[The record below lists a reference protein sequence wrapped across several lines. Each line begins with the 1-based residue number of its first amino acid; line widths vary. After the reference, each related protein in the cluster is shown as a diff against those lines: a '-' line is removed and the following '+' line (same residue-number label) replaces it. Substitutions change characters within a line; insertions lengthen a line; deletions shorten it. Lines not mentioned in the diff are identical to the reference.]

1 MQPDATK
8 IKRILESAGVWAEI
22 AEVPHVGLVC
32 RVSAGEARASVIALR
47 DSDIAFKFMIDL
59 FGIDTG
65 EAIDV
70 VYRLRSLSRDDE
82 IVIKAAHD
90 YDGVLTSVWDVFPA
104 ALMPERECCELFGL
118 KLAGHPN
125 PKRLL
130 TTDGCP
136 PFLRKEV
143 EIRTSEVVRDRAA
156 QIVDHTKLTRTFGS
170 IAAEPA
176 TVPAAAPSDAP
187 APLEEGMVASGE
199 FQPVRLPAG
208 VLRAPSGVD
217 QVSTEH
223 LILNMG
229 PQHPST
235 HGVLRL
241 LLEIDGEEVVTAEAV
256 VGHLHRG
263 IEKLAESRRYSA
275 VGTLLDRADYV
286 SGIHSEMA
294 FALATEQLMGIEVPR
309 RANYLRVLM
318 GELNRIA
325 SHITWYGPTG
335 LDAGMMGLFLYTFR
349 DREAILDILEDV
361 TGQRMMFNYV
371 RPGGVLNDITTT
383 AEAKIRAFL
392 RNIDM
397 YIDEHDEIL
406 MGNEIFQMRTQG
418 LGVLNREAALAFGL
432 TGANLRSSGVSWDIR
447 RDRPYAAYDE
457 LEFDVPTSEQGDIYA
472 RCQVRLEEMRQAVR
486 LIRQCID
493 GLPEGEF
500 TAKVPKVLRP
510 PAGESY
516 SAVESPRGELGI
528 HLVSDGGDS
537 PYRMRY
543 RSPALYALQAGETLL
558 PGRLIADA
566 VVTMGSMDIVLG
578 EIDR

>member
-1 MQPDATK
+1 MQPDATV
-8 IKRILESAGVWAEI
+8 IRRTLEAAGISAEI
-22 AEVPHVGLVC
+22 SEQPPLGVVC
-32 RVSAGEARASVIALR
+32 RVSAAEARAAVLALR
-47 DSDIAFKFMIDL
+47 GSNLAFDFLVDL
-59 FGIDTG
+59 FGIDTN
-65 EAIDV
+65 EAVDV
-70 VYRLRSLSRDDE
+70 VYHLRSFSRDEE

-90 YDGVLTSVWDVFPA
+90 YDGVLASIWDVFPA

-143 EIRTSEVVRDRAA
+143 EIRSAEVVRDRAS
-156 QIVDHTKLTRTFGS
+156 QIVDAANLRRTFGS
-170 IAAEPA
+170 IAADEPVSA
-176 TVPAAAPSDAP
+176 SAAAELSQP
-187 APLEEGMVASGE
+187 GIVAEGE
-199 FQPVRLPAG
+199 FQPATLPAG
-208 VLRAPSGVD
+208 IHRAPAGVD
-217 QVSTEH
+217 QVGTEH
-223 LILNMG
+223 LIVNMG

-275 VGTLLDRADYV
+275 VGTLLDRGDYV
-286 SGIHSEMA
+286 SGIHSELA
-294 FALATEQLMGIEVPR
+294 FALAAEKLAGIEVPR
-309 RANYLRVLM
+309 RASYLRVLM

-371 RPGGVLNDITTT
+371 RPGGVVADITTT
-383 AEAKIRAFL
+383 AEAKIRTFL
-392 RNIDM
+392 ETIDM
-397 YIDEHDEIL
+397 YIYEHDEIL
-406 MGNEIFQMRTQG
+406 MGNEIFQMRSQG
-418 LGVLNREAALAFGL
+418 LGKLDREAALAFGL
-432 TGANLRSSGVSWDIR
+432 TGANLRSCGVSWDIR

-457 LEFDVPTSEQGDIYA
+457 LEFNVPTSAHGDIYA

-493 GLPEGEF
+493 GLPEGDF

-510 PAGESY
+510 PAGEAY
-516 SAVESPRGELGI
+516 AAVESPRGELGI
-528 HLVSDGGDS
+528 HLISDGSDM

-543 RSPALYALQAGETLL
+543 RPPAMFALQAGETLL
-558 PGRLIADA
+558 PGKLIADA
-566 VVTMGSMDIVLG
+566 VVIMGSMDIVLG